1 MAADSAAPPAAAPSA
16 HSILAAD
23 GTASYGFMMFG
34 GPVWPKPSMPQAAPV
49 DGSTCIGPSAPAGE
63 GPSLVPSAL
72 SIWPIAASTVQDRP
86 GQYFAAESWNSCRYV
101 VGSWSELTFVTG
113 SCCWRRLTILPDAP
127 STALTSV
134 ISLVRPT
141 PGALISAATRCTRPS
156 SADSLLST
164 SRSTPSMPSEAAPPN
179 RTSWVLAP
187 VSR

>member
-34 GPVWPKPSMPQAAPV
+34 GPVWPKPSMPQAAHV
-49 DGSTCIGPSAPAGE
+49 DGSNCIGPS
-63 GPSLVPSAL
+63 
-72 SIWPIAASTVQDRP
+72 AASTVQDRP
-86 GQYFAAESWNSCRYV
+86 GQYLAAESWNSCRYV
-101 VGSWSELTFVTG
+101 VGSWSELAFVTG
-113 SCCWRRLTILPDAP
+113 SCCWRRLTILPDGP

-187 VSR
+187 VSG